1 MILGYVFSIIIVA
14 YLGIV
19 LYSVITNKE
28 IDTGSFILGAV
39 LSAIS
44 SVLYLL
50 GMIAGLIK
58 QNTLI
63 VLFLI

>member
-28 IDTGSFILGAV
+28 VDTGSFILGAV

-44 SVLYLL
+44 SILYLL
-50 GMIAGLIK
+50 GMIA
-58 QNTLI
+58 
-63 VLFLI
+63 